1 MATGDKGEL
10 ERISKQL
17 EDVKRLLIVQLIAT
31 GVQTARIG
39 KALGLDPSRISQ
51 LVPVRDIQTA
61 VRRSKGQDG

>member
-31 GVQTARIG
+31 GVQTAHIG